1 MPETGLQ
8 QALEVAERLREIVA
22 ATDVIRETGL
32 PLHFTVSIGVVTL
45 QGKDVNLDMLLNL
58 ADRALYQ
65 AKAGGRNKVC
75 VAA

>member
-22 ATDVIRETGL
+22 TTDVIREAGL